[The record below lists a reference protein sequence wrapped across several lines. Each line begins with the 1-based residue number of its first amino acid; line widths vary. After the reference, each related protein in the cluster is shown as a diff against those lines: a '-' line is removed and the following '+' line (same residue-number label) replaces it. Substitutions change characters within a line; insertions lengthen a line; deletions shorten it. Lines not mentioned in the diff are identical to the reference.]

1 MLSVAE
7 TMTET
12 EEKAGSSTFEE
23 ALAQNGYLIYTAR
36 GISMMPL
43 IRQKRDIIEI
53 RPLTARP
60 EKYDVILYKRRGR
73 YVLHRI
79 LHVLPEG
86 YIIAGDHNTFLEKDV
101 TDDMIL
107 GVLTRIIRDGKAVTP
122 DNFWYKVYVHLWC
135 DCYPL
140 RMKVLKG
147 KMFVKRILR
156 GLKRRI
162 LRLVRKDSSQ

>member
-43 IRQKRDIIEI
+43 IRQKRDIVEI

-60 EKYDVILYKRRGR
+60 EKYDVILYKRMGK
-73 YVLHRI
+73 YILHRV
-79 LHVLPEG
+79 LKVLPEG
-86 YIIAGDHNTFLEKDV
+86 YVIAGDHNTFLETDV
-101 TDDMIL
+101 RDDMIL
-107 GVLTRIIRDGKAVTP
+107 GVMTRVIRNGKSITP
-122 DNFWYKVYVHLWC
+122 DNRWYRLYMHLWC
-135 DCYPL
+135 DAYPV
-140 RMKVLKG
+140 RMFVLKC
-147 KMFVKRILR
+147 KAFVYRCLRFAKRKIL
-156 GLKRRI
+156 G
-162 LRLVRKDSSQ
+162 